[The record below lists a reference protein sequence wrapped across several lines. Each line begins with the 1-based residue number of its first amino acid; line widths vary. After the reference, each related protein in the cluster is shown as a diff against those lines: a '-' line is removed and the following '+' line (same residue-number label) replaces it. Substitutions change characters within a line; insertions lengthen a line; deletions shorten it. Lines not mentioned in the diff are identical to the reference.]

1 MPTAGFAEK
10 LITVRVEP
18 EVTPTSEDYLRVIF
32 KNVSS
37 KTLQMFRSNL
47 PWGIISSMIVVAV
60 RQKGRGEAVE
70 KAVPPI
76 NDPGFDPVAIR
87 PGQTLIGEIN
97 LEYFIKN
104 LDQERK
110 NGDLLIFWSYEPRF
124 IDGSTVPRISGAV
137 ELKKRQ

>member
-18 EVTPTSEDYLRVIF
+18 GSAPASVDHLRIAF

-37 KTLQMFRSNL
+37 KTLKMFRSNL

-76 NDPGFDPVAIR
+76 DDQGGDTVDIR
-87 PGQTLIGEIN
+87 PGQTLNGEIN
-97 LEYFIKN
+97 LEYFIKS
-104 LDQERK
+104 LDQERT
-110 NGDLLIFWSYEPRF
+110 NGDLLLFWSYEPRF
-124 IDGSTVPRISGAV
+124 IDGPTVPRISGAV
-137 ELKKRQ
+137 ELKKCQ